1 MDLKDIISD
10 IMDNISDN
18 SDIKGITDSFKK
30 YKQMAQ
36 YGSEGY
42 RPYVPPIVKPEG
54 VEASAEPE
62 AQVLKGVSEVIIE
75 EQSIDRNGALLEGI
89 AQEITPL
96 KLQQAIVLSELINKP
111 VCKRKRN
118 GFRRV

>member
-1 MDLKDIISD
+1 VDLKDIISD

-18 SDIKGITDSFKK
+18 NDIKGITDSFKK

-36 YGSEGY
+36 YGSERY
-42 RPYVPPIVKPEG
+42 RPYVPPIVKPEST
-54 VEASAEPE
+54 EASVDTE
-62 AQVLKGVSEVIIE
+62 AQVLKGVPEVIIE
-75 EQSIDRNGALLEGI
+75 EQPIDRNGALLEGI

>member
-36 YGSEGY
+36 YGSERY
-42 RPYVPPIVKPEG
+42 RPYVPPIVKPES
-54 VEASAEPE
+54 VEASAEPAVE
-62 AQVLKGVSEVIIE
+62 VSKGATEVIIE
-75 EQSIDRNGALLEGI
+75 EQAIDKNGFGLEGI

-96 KLQQAIVLSELINKP
+96 KLQQAIILSELINKP

>member
-30 YKQMAQ
+30 YKQMGQ
-36 YGSEGY
+36 YGSERY
-42 RPYVPPIVKPEG
+42 RPYVPPIKPEG
-54 VEASAEPE
+54 GEASAEPVAE
-62 AQVLKGVSEVIIE
+62 TLKDVPKVIE
-75 EQSIDRNGALLEGI
+75 EQQSIDKNNLFLEGI